1 MELRWRV
8 DELAERRGWTP
19 QRLAEKAG
27 LDVKTVR
34 NIVNGRATR
43 VDLETIRRLVDAL
56 GVEPGALWRRS
67 SRSSRDRWAATTG
80 AAGAARG
87 GEITRILRGDWHEPF
102 DPALERASRP

>member
-1 MELRWRV
+1 VDLTWRV
-8 DELAERRGWTP
+8 DELAERRGWNA

-34 NIVNGRATR
+34 NILNGRATR
-43 VDLETIRRLVDAL
+43 VDLETIKRLVDAL

-67 SRSSRDRWAATTG
+67 SRTRPNRWAATAG
-80 AAGAARG
+80 AAGAGSRE
-87 GEITRILRGDWHEPF
+87 EIAQILRGGWDQTV

>member
-1 MELRWRV
+1 VDLTWRV
-8 DELAERRGWTP
+8 DELAERRGWTA

-67 SRSSRDRWAATTG
+67 SRSSRDRWAATAGTAG
-80 AAGAARG
+80 AAGT
-87 GEITRILRGDWHEPF
+87 GEIARILKGDWDEPL

>member
-1 MELRWRV
+1 VELAWRV
-8 DELAERRGWTP
+8 DELAERRGWTA

-56 GVEPGALWRRS
+56 GVEPGALWRRT
-67 SRSSRDRWAATTG
+67 SRSGRDRWTATAG
-80 AAGAARG
+80 AAGIARRV
-87 GEITRILRGDWHEPF
+87 EMARVLRGEWNESL

>member
-1 MELRWRV
+1 MDLTWRV
-8 DELAERRGWTP
+8 DELAERRGWNA

-34 NIVNGRATR
+34 NILNRRATR

-67 SRSSRDRWAATTG
+67 SGSSRNRWAATAG
-80 AAGAARG
+80 AAGTAPKD
-87 GEITRILRGDWHEPF
+87 EIVRILRGDWDEPL

>member
-1 MELRWRV
+1 MELGWRV
-8 DELAERRGWTP
+8 DELAERRGWNA

-56 GVEPGALWRRS
+56 GVEPGALWRRT
-67 SRSSRDRWAATTG
+67 SRSSRDRWASTAG
-80 AAGAARG
+80 AAGTGRRD
-87 GEITRILRGDWHEPF
+87 EIARILRGDWTEPL
-102 DPALERASRP
+102 DPVLERASRP

>member
-1 MELRWRV
+1 VELAWRV
-8 DELAERRGWTP
+8 DELAERRGWTA

-56 GVEPGALWRRS
+56 GVEPGALWRRT
-67 SRSSRDRWAATTG
+67 SRSSRDRWAATAG
-80 AAGAARG
+80 AAGTARRD
-87 GEITRILRGDWHEPF
+87 ELARVLRGLWDEPV